1 MERGSSTLLLGAI
14 VLSGAMFFGVS
25 TALNSADPVEEQE
38 IGQVQAALE
47 KVGGFVLDAY
57 PELKEESERYSTELI
72 NRHVDAELYK
82 CSGKACQETLD
93 KLSEFTQAL
102 KEECRLTEV
111 SKCQYLQPL
120 QFVEHGLMLKIKVNQ
135 ESSDTDED

>member
-1 MERGSSTLLLGAI
+1 MDRGGSILLLGAV
-14 VLSGAMFFGVS
+14 VLSGAMFFG
-25 TALNSADPVEEQE
+25 AINSADPVEEQE
-38 IGQVQAALE
+38 VGQVQAALE
-47 KVGGFVLDAY
+47 KVGSFVLDAY

-102 KEECRLTEV
+102 KEECLLTAV
-111 SKCQYLQPL
+111 LKCQYLPRL
-120 QFVEHGLMLKIKVNQ
+120 QMVEHGLTLKVKAN
-135 ESSDTDED
+135 